1 MKRWDSQEAA
11 APNAPALFSRC
22 DACSMALSGKAAC
35 LCAAAVHWP
44 YPDPL
49 RGTAWGCSLPHA
61 CQKGPTVTLS
71 LWAVFGKA
79 YICGVNCLMVSCAPE
94 FQIHHQFGKKDS
106 SPSSPQSVT
115 AACTTSLPLWPDRS
129 ALQASQVSSSCL
141 SLFPVPVF
149 IQKDLRS
156 LSTPWCNPEHCK
168 LLTQLFLKLTF

>member
-1 MKRWDSQEAA
+1 MHLPSSADVTH
-11 APNAPALFSRC
+11 APWPCL
-22 DACSMALSGKAAC
+22 GKLRVC
-35 LCAAAVHWP
+35 VLLLCTGLTLIRSW
-44 YPDPL
+44 
-49 RGTAWGCSLPHA
+49 GTAWGCSLPHA

-94 FQIHHQFGKKDS
+94 FQIHHQFDKKDS